1 MKLEAGQA
9 VNDSNCL
16 LYGLPAPPPLCFS
29 PEIKAVAVGYCYG
42 YLTSSIHL
50 ELVSVFGLR
59 TETWSCWTLHK
70 VSHIVSD
77 SLLLELSRKCFFYL
91 VSTVTLWLHKREHV
105 LPVSMLYHCG
115 FTMFLHI
122 SYIILFISGHMK
134 TSRQAGS
141 FSDETNHS
149 QLTMKI
155 MNHWGPISNR
165 MNVSAS
171 VFFSWMMNKSFGTIS
186 CVEMEQKWNH
196 FPIFQTSSTLRD
208 RQCFRWITQYNNDKI
223 KLSVTLNCAASINS

>member
-70 VSHIVSD
+70 VSHVVSD

-91 VSTVTLWLHKREHV
+91 VSTVTHCDFIN
-105 LPVSMLYHCG
+105 VSVCFLLACCITVGSLCFCIYPTLSCLYQD
-115 FTMFLHI
+115 TW
-122 SYIILFISGHMK
+122 
-134 TSRQAGS
+134 RS